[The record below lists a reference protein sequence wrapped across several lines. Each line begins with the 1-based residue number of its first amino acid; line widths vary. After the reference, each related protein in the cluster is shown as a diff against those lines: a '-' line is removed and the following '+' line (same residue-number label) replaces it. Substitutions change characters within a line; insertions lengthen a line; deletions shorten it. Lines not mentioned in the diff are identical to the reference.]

1 MKYSSDQAASAFD
14 IQFHFVRQGWAVY
27 RPSLSTSTPDP
38 EIPSNTS
45 STNCTH
51 NFFFYLKKK
60 NSIFLAVVGAVA
72 CGRRCLSPW
81 IIHRVFFFLSYFFFP
96 RPDGEPNAAQSKWFL
111 CFFFHFWPP
120 VHASASADGLR
131 LLPFGWLVNE
141 HRHIGPPPSSWFPR
155 VSFFFYL
162 FIFFQHVF
170 FYYRGIFFFL
180 CTASCIALPS
190 FTEFLDGHLF
200 FGPHPPLTP
209 QSIHAI
215 FCSFIEFSQSLSSML
230 DPIVRFIEETVSSA
244 TFLVA
249 HSFNF
254 SGPSCFRQDVQF
266 HWFSNDPS
274 KLIRIDSNIC
284 SSIYT
289 NVS

>member
-1 MKYSSDQAASAFD
+1 MLALLL
-14 IQFHFVRQGWAVY
+14 AVGVVC
-27 RPSLSTSTPDP
+27 RHELFTG
-38 EIPSNTS
+38 
-45 STNCTH
+45 
-51 NFFFYLKKK
+51 FFF
-60 NSIFLAVVGAVA
+60 SFIFFFSSAGWRTERRTIEVIFVFFFFFIF
-72 CGRRCLSPW
+72 GRRCMHQHQLTDSGCCPLADWLTSIAILGRHLLPGSPEFRSFF
-81 IIHRVFFFLSYFFFP
+81 IYLFFFNMF
-96 RPDGEPNAAQSKWFL
+96 
-111 CFFFHFWPP
+111 
-120 VHASASADGLR
+120 
-131 LLPFGWLVNE
+131 
-141 HRHIGPPPSSWFPR
+141 
-155 VSFFFYL
+155 
-162 FIFFQHVF
+162 F

-215 FCSFIEFSQSLSSML
+215 FCSFIEFSQRLSSML

-266 HWFSNDPS
+266 H
-274 KLIRIDSNIC
+274 
-284 SSIYT
+284 
-289 NVS
+289 